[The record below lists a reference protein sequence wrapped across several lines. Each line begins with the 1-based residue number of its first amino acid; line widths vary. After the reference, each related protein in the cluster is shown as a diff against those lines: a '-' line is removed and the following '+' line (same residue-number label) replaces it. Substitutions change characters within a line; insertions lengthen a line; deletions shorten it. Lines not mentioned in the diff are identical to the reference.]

1 MAAPPGLAQDHT
13 RANTFWGAIKSEAKK
28 AGKKVSD
35 IRHKVLKNR
44 YYFWT
49 FDKDGNVEHTGEM
62 RLTSTGKWSGSIND
76 SAVEITVDSRSP
88 NSPARRVDLGKGK
101 VLHAKFDKT
110 TPRYLYE
117 GDDASNVMFVL
128 HPDKNTP
135 SSQSALAQLASST
148 HNKIP
153 FVPVERHSK

>member
-1 MAAPPGLAQDHT
+1 MAAPHGLAQDHT
-13 RANTFWGAIKSEAKK
+13 LANTFWGAIKSGASRASKK
-28 AGKKVSD
+28 ASNL
-35 IRHKVLKNR
+35 RHRLLKNR

-49 FDKDGNVEHTGEM
+49 FDKDGNEEHTGEM
-62 RLTSTGKWSGSIND
+62 WLTSTGKWSGSITD

-88 NSPARRVDLGKGK
+88 NRPARRVDLGKGK
-101 VLHAKFDKT
+101 VLHTKFDGT